1 MEYNHSVS
9 LDREKCKGCTNCLK
23 RCPTQAIRIRGG
35 HAVIDSKHCID
46 CGECIRVC
54 PYKAKTAI
62 FDKWDDIDR
71 SKFLIALPAPSFFG
85 QFSTL
90 YDGDYLMSALIDA
103 GFDDVFEVAKAAEI
117 ITEYTRRYL
126 KRSDVPRPVISSAC
140 PVIVRLISLR
150 FPFLCDN
157 VMTMTP
163 PIEMAGKLARE
174 RAMKQHPELTADD
187 IKTVFI
193 SPCPAK
199 VSWVKNTVEGET
211 SPVDYVLSMSD
222 MYFKVLGKLKEIK
235 APTTASETG
244 MIGMSWASTGGES
257 TALMNDRY
265 LAADGIENVIR
276 VLDDIEMGHF
286 TDLEYVELNACNG
299 GCVGGVLTV
308 ENPYIARVRLQTLRR
323 YLPVSRNRIPVDGVQ
338 KADYVPDELF
348 TVEPLQYRN
357 TQMLDEDRTES
368 IRKMREIE
376 ELLERLPSLDCG
388 SCGAPSCRAF
398 AEDVAMGEAD
408 ESQCIVRMR
417 EKLEFLLN
425 KQLEGDRD
433 DGK

>member
-1 MEYNHSVS
+1 MEYTHSVS

-23 RCPTQAIRIRGG
+23 RCPTQAIRIRDG
-35 HAVIDSKHCID
+35 HAVINSKHCID

-62 FDKWDDIDR
+62 YDKWEDLDT
-71 SKFLIALPAPSFFG
+71 SKYLIALPAPSFFG
-85 QFSTL
+85 QFSQL
-90 YDGDYLMSALIDA
+90 YDGDYLMTALINA
-103 GFDDVFEVAKAAEI
+103 GFSDVFEVAKAAEVV
-117 ITEYTRRYL
+117 TEYTRRYM
-126 KRSDVPRPVISSAC
+126 KRADIPRPVISSAC

-157 VMTMTP
+157 VMTMMP
-163 PIEMAGKLARE
+163 PIEMAGKMARQ
-174 RAMKQHPELTADD
+174 RAKEQHPQLSDDD

-199 VSWVKNTVEGET
+199 VSWVKNSVEGET

-222 MYFKVLGKLKEIK
+222 VYFRVLDPLKEV
-235 APTTASETG
+235 ASPTVSSETG

-276 VLDDIEMGHF
+276 VLDDIETGHF
-286 TDLEYVELNACNG
+286 PNLEYVELNACNG

-323 YLPVSRNRIPVDGVQ
+323 YLPVSRNRLPVTAAQ
-338 KADYVPDELF
+338 KADEVPDELF
-348 TVEPLQYRN
+348 TVKPLQYRN
-357 TQMLDEDRTES
+357 TQMLDEDRKES
-368 IRKMREIE
+368 IRKMRKIE
-376 ELLERLPSLDCG
+376 EILEGLPTLDCG

-398 AEDVAMGEAD
+398 AEDIVMGDAD
-408 ESQCIVRMR
+408 ETQCIVRMR
-417 EKLEFLLN
+417 EKLQSLLEQQMEGN
-425 KQLEGDRD
+425 K
-433 DGK
+433 